1 MTIFDRIAAG
11 DADVMITD
19 AIEARLQQHLH
30 PKLCAIHPDSPFD
43 FSEKVVLLPRE
54 AQIIASL
61 GHQASDLGVPQPWA
75 EGFFKAQIEAS
86 KIAQNELFHGWDV
99 VRRGQFA
106 DAPDLATVTRPKLD
120 RSTELLLHALSENWP
135 ILSDPKRRDDVL
147 RALHPMQ
154 ADELSPKAVAEAIGP
169 VGR

>member
-19 AIEARLQQHLH
+19 AIEARLQQRLH

-61 GHQASDLGVPQPWA
+61 GHQASDLGVPQRWA

-86 KIAQNELFHGWDV
+86 KIAQVE
-99 VRRGQFA
+99 
-106 DAPDLATVTRPKLD
+106 
-120 RSTELLLHALSENWP
+120 
-135 ILSDPKRRDDVL
+135 
-147 RALHPMQ
+147 
-154 ADELSPKAVAEAIGP
+154 
-169 VGR
+169 